1 MTPEQLKLSI
11 LQYAMQGKLVEQRLE
26 EGTGSL
32 LLQKIKDEK
41 ERLIK
46 LKYVKKEKKLPDITE
61 DDIPFDV
68 PDTWTWAY
76 IGASCIIQI

>member
-46 LKYVKKEKKLPDITE
+46 LKYVKKEKKLPRINSWQP
-61 DDIPFDV
+61 PFFIFFH
-68 PDTWTWAY
+68 P
-76 IGASCIIQI
+76 